1 MNGTPHIETPGP
13 DPEKIVPADV
23 SSPQTQKQMSPASFA
38 SDDDLTLEEM
48 TPWALPWKAIS
59 ITLVVLILIAG
70 AIQIVGLA
78 SNRIGRLSEASIRTH
93 GKEPGNFRPMGGVVP
108 HLSSSLPVVKS
119 ANGGIAGSLVATSQI
134 KVNATG
140 LAVPEGFV
148 FVPAGP
154 FVMGSDDPF
163 ANFDEKPVH
172 KVYLPGFFVKKTLV
186 TNVEYKKFIDQTQY
200 IAPPGWHNRMYP
212 VGKGDHPVTF
222 VSYFNARDYAHW
234 EGSRLCSEEEWEKSA
249 RGKDARLW
257 PWGNVW
263 DPRRANANY
272 TVGDTTPVMR
282 YAAGVSPYGLYDMA
296 GNVFEWTRSDY
307 SPYPGNVS
315 NKARFLAYKVDA
327 TGALQQVKGR
337 VYKILRGGSWKSDQY
352 SARAT
357 ARNPTWPDYASN
369 FFGFRTCR
377 DVKSN

>member
-234 EGSRLCSEEEWEKSA
+234 EGSRLCSEEDK
-249 RGKDARLW
+249 
-257 PWGNVW
+257 WG
-263 DPRRANANY
+263 
-272 TVGDTTPVMR
+272 TTPPIGR
-282 YAAGVSPYGLYDMA
+282 K
-296 GNVFEWTRSDY
+296 F
-307 SPYPGNVS
+307 PGS
-315 NKARFLAYKVDA
+315 L
-327 TGALQQVKGR
+327 
-337 VYKILRGGSWKSDQY
+337 
-352 SARAT
+352 
-357 ARNPTWPDYASN
+357 P
-369 FFGFRTCR
+369 
-377 DVKSN
+377 

>member
-1 MNGTPHIETPGP
+1 MSENSHVETPGP
-13 DPEKIVPADV
+13 GPDNAHTSDSSSRQAEKKKLP
-23 SSPQTQKQMSPASFA
+23 PSFA
-38 SDDDLTLEEM
+38 DDDDLTLEEM

-108 HLSSSLPVVKS
+108 HLSASLPVVKS
-119 ANGGIAGSLVATSQI
+119 ANGGNANSLVATSQI
-134 KVNATG
+134 KVNANG
-140 LAVPEGFV
+140 VAVPEGFV
-148 FVPAGP
+148 FIPAGP
-154 FVMGSDDPF
+154 FIMGSDDPF

-186 TNVEYKKFIDQTQY
+186 TNVEYKKFIDSTQY

-222 VSYFNARDYAHW
+222 VSYFNARDYARW
-234 EGSRLCSEEEWEKSA
+234 EGSRLCSEEEWEKAA

-257 PWGNVW
+257 PWGNAW

-272 TVGDTTPVMR
+272 TAGDTTPVTR

-296 GNVFEWTRSDY
+296 GNVFEWTRSNY
-307 SPYPGNVS
+307 EPYPGNVA
-315 NKARFLAYKVDA
+315 NKARFFAYKVDA
-327 TGALQQVKGR
+327 SGTLQQVKGK

-352 SARAT
+352 SARTT